1 MPASNEPALLARNT
15 HCAADK
21 MLDIVSISS
30 HPACFPACVCTVTQ
44 QLEGAPMAAEGV
56 SPN

>member
-1 MPASNEPALLARNT
+1 MPASNEPALLVRST
-15 HCAADK
+15 HCTADK
-21 MLDIVSISS
+21 MLDIFSIPF
-30 HPACFPACVCTVTQ
+30 HPACFPVTQ